1 LYKTDKKVI
10 KILDKNDMDEIKK
23 EIEREFPNDL
33 ALQQVHVARKILARE
48 AELKGMKY
56 LDYIKSI
63 TKNIDAIQ

>member
-1 LYKTDKKVI
+1 MEK
-10 KILDKNDMDEIKK
+10 
-23 EIEREFPNDL
+23 EFPNDV
-33 ALQQVHVARKILARE
+33 ALQQIHIARKILAKE